1 MNRFWSLRAVFACLL
16 FLSGVG
22 FVQAGSYE
30 APLPVRLSTDPDLCA
45 QTPCEDVIDAD
56 SFSLRMGR
64 PAYVEAYKTKAH
76 EEGEKGKGKGKEEGK
91 GEHKEGKGKGKEER
105 KGKGKEKAEKELVG
119 YVFLSTDIVDIPA
132 YSGKPVVTL
141 IGMDTKGIV
150 TGVKILKHSEPI
162 LLVGIP
168 EAELTKFTDQYL
180 GKFVGDKIEIG
191 ASREGYIGVDAIS
204 GATVTVIAENQVI
217 LRSGYNVAKQVG
229 IIKAKARPA
238 AKLTP
243 VDEMLTWPALI
254 KQGLVK
260 RLTVAPS
267 DVGVAGVRGE
277 PHIDMYFGYLNVPTV
292 GKSILGEHGYRR
304 LMADLKPNDH
314 ALFVIANGTASF
326 KGSGFV
332 RGGIYDRIQVTQEN
346 DSFTFRDTDY
356 FNLYSIEAAG
366 APDYRESGIFIVR
379 DVNFS
384 AAYPWNLVFLANK
397 VDRETGAKTFL
408 NFDREYWLPDR
419 YLEGGRPAFERPE
432 PTWLRVW
439 KARKVEIGLF
449 VLWLIAVAG
458 VYSQRDKLVRRANHK
473 DKRWVMVPK
482 YFFWLTSIGFVGFY
496 AMAQPSVTHVLTWF
510 HSLVYQWKWELFLS
524 DPIIFIFWWFIIIS
538 VFIWGRGLF
547 CGWLCPYGALSEVAY
562 NIAGKLGLK
571 RFQFALPK
579 PLHDKLKWTKY
590 IVFAVLLAVSF
601 YAMGTAEKMAEIEPF
616 KTTFLVGVWNRAWP
630 FALFW
635 AVLFVAALFVE
646 RPFCKYVCPL
656 GAGLGIP
663 SRFRFFSLKR
673 KKECRTCKAC
683 ANGCSQ
689 MAIDAQ
695 GRIDGSECLLC
706 QDCMIM
712 YYDKHACPPL
722 AAERKRREK
731 AGSPLTPIGADGYFL
746 PLQELK
752 SDGRKAAN
760 R

>member
-1 MNRFWSLRAVFACLL
+1 MNRFSALRAVIGGLL
-16 FLSGVG
+16 FSAGLGLA
-22 FVQAGSYE
+22 QASSYE
-30 APLPVRLSTDPDLCA
+30 APLPAQLSTDPDLCA
-45 QTPCEDVIDAD
+45 HAPCKDVIDAD
-56 SFSLRMGR
+56 SFSLRKGR
-64 PAYVEAYKTKAH
+64 PTYVEAYKTEKPDR
-76 EEGEKGKGKGKEEGK
+76 EKGKGEGEKAENGK
-91 GEHKEGKGKGKEER
+91 GRGPGPHGDHDKP
-105 KGKGKEKAEKELVG
+105 EKELVG

-141 IGMDTKGIV
+141 MGMDTKGII

-168 EAELTKFTDQYL
+168 EGELTKFTKQYL

-217 LRSGYNVAKQVG
+217 LRSGYDVAKQAG
-229 IIKAKARPA
+229 IIKTKPRPA
-238 AKLTP
+238 AKFTP
-243 VDEMLTWPALI
+243 IDEQLSWSVLM
-254 KQGLVK
+254 KQGLVQ
-260 RLTVAPS
+260 RLKVDAG
-267 DVGVAGVRGE
+267 DVGIASVGGE
-277 PHIDMYFGYLNVPTV
+277 PYIDMHFGYLNVPTV
-292 GKSILGEHGYRR
+292 GKSILGEYGYRR
-304 LMADLKPNDH
+304 LMGDLKATDH
-314 ALFVIANGTASF
+314 AFFVIASGSTSF

-332 RGGIYDRIQVTQEN
+332 RGGIYDRIQVAQEH

-356 FNLYSIEAAG
+356 FNLYSIEAPG
-366 APDYRESGIFIVR
+366 APSYRESGIFIVR
-379 DVNFS
+379 GGNFS
-384 AAYPWNLVFLANK
+384 PAYPWSLVFLANK
-397 VDRETGAKTFL
+397 LDRETGARTFI

-419 YLEGGRPAFERPE
+419 YLEGGRPAFERPD

-439 KARKVEIGLF
+439 KARKIEIGLF
-449 VLWLIAVAG
+449 VLWLLAVAG
-458 VYSQRDKLVRRANHK
+458 VYSQRDKLVRRSNHK

-496 AMAQPSVTHVLTWF
+496 AMAQPSITHVLTWF

-524 DPIIFIFWWFIIIS
+524 DPIIFIFWWFIIVS
-538 VFIWGRGLF
+538 VFVWGRGLF

-571 RFQFALPK
+571 RFQFQLSK

-590 IVFAVLLAVSF
+590 VVFAVLLAVSF
-601 YAMGTAEKMAEIEPF
+601 YAMGTAEKMAEVEPF
-616 KTTFLVGVWNRAWP
+616 KTTFLVGVWNRTWP
-630 FALFW
+630 FVLFW
-635 AVLFVAALFVE
+635 AALFVAALFME

-673 KKECRTCKAC
+673 KKECTTCKAC
-683 ANGCSQ
+683 AKGCSQ
-689 MAIDAQ
+689 LAIDDK

-706 QDCMIM
+706 QDCMVM

-731 AGSPLTPIGADGYFL
+731 AGLPLTPIGADGYFL

-752 SDGRKAAN
+752 DKRKAAN
-760 R
+760 

>member
-1 MNRFWSLRAVFACLL
+1 MNRFWSLRAVVGGL
-16 FLSGVG
+16 FFL
-22 FVQAGSYE
+22 AGLALAHASSYE
-30 APLPVRLSTDPDLCA
+30 APLPAQLSTDPDLCA
-45 QTPCEDVIDAD
+45 HAPCKDVIDAD
-56 SFSLRMGR
+56 SFSLRKGR
-64 PAYVEAYKTKAH
+64 PTYVEAYKTKAH
-76 EEGEKGKGKGKEEGK
+76 EEGDKGEQDQGKGRQ
-91 GEHKEGKGKGKEER
+91 ER
-105 KGKGKEKAEKELVG
+105 RREGKEKDEKELVG

-141 IGMDTKGIV
+141 MGMDTKGVI

-168 EAELTKFTDQYL
+168 ESELTKFTKQYL
-180 GKFVGDKIEIG
+180 GKFVGDKIEVG

-204 GATVTVIAENQVI
+204 GATVTVIAQNQVI
-217 LRSGYNVAKQVG
+217 LRSGYEVAKQAG
-229 IIKAKARPA
+229 IIKTKPRPPAKF
-238 AKLTP
+238 TP
-243 VDEMLTWPALI
+243 VDEQMNWSALM
-254 KQGLVK
+254 KQGLVQ
-260 RLTVAPS
+260 RLTVEPG
-267 DVGVAGVRGE
+267 DVGIASMGGE
-277 PHIDMYFGYLNVPTV
+277 PYIDMYFGYLNLPTV
-292 GKSILGEHGYRR
+292 GKSILGEYGYRR
-304 LMADLKPNDH
+304 LMSDLKPTDH
-314 ALFVIANGTASF
+314 ALFVIATGTTSF

-332 RGGIYDRIQVTQEN
+332 RGGIYDRIQVAQEH
-346 DSFTFRDTDY
+346 DTFTFRDTDY
-356 FNLYSIEAAG
+356 LNLYSIEAPG
-366 APDYRESGIFIVR
+366 APAYRESGVFIVR
-379 DVNFS
+379 GGNNFS
-384 AAYPWNLVFLANK
+384 PAYPWSLVFLANK
-397 VDRETGAKTFL
+397 LDPETGAKTFV

-419 YLEGGRPAFERPE
+419 YLEGGRPAFERPD

-439 KARKVEIGLF
+439 KARKIEVGLF
-449 VLWLIAVAG
+449 VLWLIAVAV
-458 VYSQRDKLVRRANHK
+458 VYSQRDKLVRRSNHK

-496 AMAQPSVTHVLTWF
+496 AMAQPSITHVLTWF

-538 VFIWGRGLF
+538 VFVWGRGLF

-571 RFQFALPK
+571 RFQFQLSK
-579 PLHDKLKWTKY
+579 PLHDKLKWSKY
-590 IVFAVLLAVSF
+590 VVFAVLLAVSF
-601 YAMGTAEKMAEIEPF
+601 YAMGTAEKMAEVEPF
-616 KTTFLVGVWNRAWP
+616 KTTFLVGVWNRTWP
-630 FALFW
+630 FVLFW
-635 AVLFVAALFVE
+635 VALFVAALFME

-673 KKECRTCKAC
+673 KKECTTCKAC
-683 ANGCSQ
+683 AKGCSQ
-689 MAIDAQ
+689 LAIDDQ

-731 AGSPLTPIGADGYFL
+731 AGLPLTPIGADGYFL

-752 SDGRKAAN
+752 SDQRKAAN